1 MNDILR
7 QNKPVLIA
15 LVVAIVVAF
24 SSLMVVPET
33 MQAVIV
39 RTGEPVRVIN
49 RFRPNADFGQTG
61 AGLVARIPF
70 LEQVVWI
77 DKRVLDV
84 DMERQQ
90 VLSVDQRRLEVDAY
104 ARFRII
110 DPVRMVETAGTTERV
125 SEQLQPILNSVL
137 RQELGKRSFASL
149 LTADRGEAMKNI
161 RNGLDREAR
170 EYGAQVIDVRIKR
183 ADLPDGTPLE
193 SAFARM
199 QSARNQEATT
209 IRAQGEKNA
218 QITRAEAQALAS
230 KTYADSFGKDPEFY
244 DFYRAM
250 QSYDATFASKD
261 GTTSIILSPENEYL
275 KQFRGN

>member
-1 MNDILR
+1 MNEILR
-7 QNKPVLIA
+7 QNKSALIA
-15 LVVAIVVAF
+15 LLVAIAVAF

-33 MQAVIV
+33 MQAVVV

-110 DPVRMVETAGTTERV
+110 DPVKMVRTAGTTERV

-183 ADLPDGTPLE
+183 ADLPSGTPLE

-230 KTYADSFGKDPEFY
+230 KTYADSFGKDPSFY

-261 GTTSIILSPENEYL
+261 GTTSIILSPDNEYL
-275 KQFRGN
+275 KQFRGK

>member
-161 RNGLDREAR
+161 RNGLDQQAR

>member
-1 MNDILR
+1 MNEILR
-7 QNKPVLIA
+7 QNKPALIA

-39 RTGEPVRVIN
+39 RTGEPVRVVN

-250 QSYDATFASKD
+250 QSYDATFGTKD
-261 GTTSIILSPENEYL
+261 GTTSIILSPDNEYL
-275 KQFRGN
+275 KQFRGK